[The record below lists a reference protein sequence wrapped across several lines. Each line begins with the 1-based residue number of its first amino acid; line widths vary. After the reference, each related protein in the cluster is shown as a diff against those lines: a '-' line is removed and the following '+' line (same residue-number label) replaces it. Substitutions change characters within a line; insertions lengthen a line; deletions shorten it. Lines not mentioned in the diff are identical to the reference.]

1 MYLFLQSRNMTGQSL
16 KRIKAVAAKEFIQIK
31 RDVRSLALAIAIP
44 IFMLLIFGYG
54 LSLDI
59 DHVRTLIWNQDAS
72 SQVTRDFLLNFKNSK
87 YFKIVGYTD
96 NYGDITRKIDRGQI
110 MLALVIPKDF
120 SQYIESGKIAPL
132 QLIVDGSDANT
143 ATIALGYVRSVV
155 SKYNVDLLTEA
166 FASHGLNPVKGVNAH
181 PRVWFNMGLISTWF
195 IIPGVIAM
203 IIMIISALL
212 ISVTIAREWE
222 RGTMEQLIST
232 PVKRRELI
240 IGKFIPYFI
249 IAFFD
254 LTVGVLMA
262 IFLFHVPFR
271 GSYFLLIILSS
282 LFLTGALSQ
291 GILISVNSKTQLM
304 ASQLASITTLI
315 PTMLLSGFIYP
326 IFNMPKF
333 VQGIT
338 YFIPARYYIT
348 VSRDL
353 FLKGNG
359 IATLWDEALF
369 LLLFALIM
377 FTLAIKKFKKKVA

>member
-1 MYLFLQSRNMTGQSL
+1 MIAAKLR
-16 KRIKAVAAKEFIQIK
+16 RIKAVAWKEFIQIK
-31 RDVRSLALAIAIP
+31 RDPRSLGLAIAIP

-59 DHVRTLIWNQDAS
+59 DHVRMLVWNQDTT
-72 SQVTRDFLLNFKNSK
+72 SQLTTNFLLNFKNSK

-96 NYGDITRKIDRGQI
+96 NYHDITKQIDNGHI
-110 MLALVIPKDF
+110 MMALVIPKDF
-120 SQYIESGKIAPL
+120 SHFIQAGKVAPL

-143 ATIALGYVRSVV
+143 ATVALGYVRSVV
-155 SKYNVDLLTEA
+155 SKYNVDLLTNA
-166 FASHGLNPVKGVNAH
+166 FVKHGQNPVKSVNAH
-181 PRVWFNMGLISTWF
+181 PRIWFNMGLNSTWF

-212 ISVTIAREWE
+212 ISITIAREWE

-232 PVKRRELI
+232 PVKGRELI

-254 LTVGVLMA
+254 LIVGVLMA
-262 IFLFHVPFR
+262 RFLFLVPFR

-304 ASQLASITTLI
+304 ATQLASLSTLI

-333 VQGIT
+333 IQGIT
-338 YFIPARYYIT
+338 YLIPARYYII
-348 VSRDL
+348 VLRDL

-359 IATLWDEALF
+359 MSTIWDEALF
-369 LLLFALIM
+369 LLLFALTM
-377 FTLAIKKFKKKVA
+377 FTLATRKFKKKVA

>member
-1 MYLFLQSRNMTGQSL
+1 MTAESL
-16 KRIKAVAAKEFIQIK
+16 KRIKAVAWKEFIQIK
-31 RDVRSLALAIAIP
+31 RDPRSLGLAVAIP
-44 IFMLLIFGYG
+44 VFMLLIFGYG

-59 DHVRTLIWNQDAS
+59 DHVRTLVWNQDSS
-72 SQVTRDFLLNFKNSK
+72 SQLTTDFLLNFKNSK

-96 NYGDITRKIDRGQI
+96 NYREITRKIDKGQI
-110 MLALVIPKDF
+110 MMALVIPKDF
-120 SQYIESGKIAPL
+120 SHYIESGKSAPL

-143 ATIALGYVRSVV
+143 ALIALGYVRSVV
-155 SKYNVDLLTEA
+155 SKYNVDLLSQA
-166 FASHGLNPVKGVNAH
+166 FTKHGLNPPKTVNAH
-181 PRVWFNMGLISTWF
+181 PRIWFNMGLTSTWF

-203 IIMIISALL
+203 IIMIISGLL
-212 ISVTIAREWE
+212 ISITIAREWE

-232 PVKRRELI
+232 PVKGPELI
-240 IGKFIPYFI
+240 VGKLMPYFI

-254 LTVGVLMA
+254 LMVGVLMA
-262 IFLFHVPFR
+262 RFLFGVPFR
-271 GSYFLLIILSS
+271 GNYFLLIALSS

-304 ASQLASITTLI
+304 ATQLASLSTLI

-333 VQGIT
+333 IQAFT
-338 YFIPARYYIT
+338 YLIPARYYIS
-348 VSRDL
+348 VLRDL

-369 LLLFALIM
+369 LILFAFFM
-377 FTLAIKKFKKKVA
+377 FILAIRKFKKKVV

>member
-1 MYLFLQSRNMTGQSL
+1 MIAAKL
-16 KRIKAVAAKEFIQIK
+16 KRIKAVAWKEFIQIK
-31 RDVRSLALAIAIP
+31 RDVRSLGLAIAIP
-44 IFMLLIFGYG
+44 IFMLVIFGYG

-59 DHVRTLIWNQDAS
+59 DHVRMLVWNQDTT
-72 SQVTRDFLLNFKNSK
+72 SQLTTNFLLNFKNSK

-96 NYGDITRKIDRGQI
+96 NYQEITKKIDNGHI
-110 MLALVIPKDF
+110 MMALVIPKDF
-120 SQYIESGKIAPL
+120 SHFIQAGKAAPL

-143 ATIALGYVRSVV
+143 ATVALGYVRSVI
-155 SKYNVDLLTEA
+155 SKYNIDLLTEA
-166 FASHGLNPVKGVNAH
+166 FAKHGMNPAKSINVH
-181 PRVWFNMGLISTWF
+181 PRIWFNMGLNSTWF

-232 PVKRRELI
+232 PVKGRELI

-254 LTVGVLMA
+254 LAVGVLMA
-262 IFLFHVPFR
+262 RFLFLVPFR

-291 GILISVNSKTQLM
+291 GILISVNAKTQLM
-304 ASQLASITTLI
+304 ATQMASLSTLI

-333 VQGIT
+333 IQGLT
-338 YFIPARYYIT
+338 YLIPARYYI
-348 VSRDL
+348 VVLRDL

-359 IATLWDEALF
+359 IATIWDEALF
-369 LLLFALIM
+369 LLLFAFFM
-377 FTLAIKKFKKKVA
+377 FTLATRKFKKKVA